1 LDTEETAPFFYDHEP
16 TKVYRAVLSGETNLD
31 QILYYGEAELIFEMP
46 DPYATSAEVKS
57 TLLQGHIV
65 REIFGD
71 WSRGTLTDVVA
82 DGSDLRLAREGEDVA
97 GAVDGNWETGAHNNT
112 APISSDPE
120 QRDFERSWAMNWS
133 EDATLSGVRENDDGH
148 LVQELPNFAIRDDMS
163 NIQNTGW
170 QRYGSGN
177 ESFIFQEDGYVL
189 FDLEEA
195 APSNEIG
202 ISRAHNIPFE
212 EATIFFTARTSNSGL
227 PLWVLSG
234 SKGYLFN
241 IPNTG
246 GVLMPFLI
254 RISNGQVE
262 YYGAAPLSKA
272 GTPFMKTTTRR
283 ASSFMSTRMIPGG
296 LRSSNSTSP
305 TRPST
310 SRG

>member
-1 LDTEETAPFFYDHEP
+1 
-16 TKVYRAVLSGETNLD
+16 
-31 QILYYGEAELIFEMP
+31 
-46 DPYATSAEVKS
+46 
-57 TLLQGHIV
+57 
-65 REIFGD
+65 
-71 WSRGTLTDVVA
+71 
-82 DGSDLRLAREGEDVA
+82 
-97 GAVDGNWETGAHNNT
+97 
-112 APISSDPE
+112 
-120 QRDFERSWAMNWS
+120 MNWS

-212 EATIFFTARTSNSGL
+212 EATIFFTARTSNTGL
-227 PLWVLSG
+227 PLWVLTG

-246 GVLMPFLI
+246 GC
-254 RISNGQVE
+254 
-262 YYGAAPLSKA
+262 
-272 GTPFMKTTTRR
+272 
-283 ASSFMSTRMIPGG
+283 
-296 LRSSNSTSP
+296 
-305 TRPST
+305 
-310 SRG
+310 